1 MSVNTVNLQPKKFG
15 KSVQDK
21 DSDIFSSGRDE
32 WMDFGSYVSG
42 KTFGSKD
49 LERQKDKKKAAKE
62 EEDKIRSGLP

>member
-1 MSVNTVNLQPKKFG
+1 
-15 KSVQDK
+15 
-21 DSDIFSSGRDE
+21 
-32 WMDFGSYVSG
+32 MDFGSYVSG